1 MKARSYLLLIC
12 VCAALVNRA
21 SAACTDYQRIYGT
34 LDLQKKE
41 WKTVKID
48 KSKEKICERLPEAP
62 NANLEIKLTN
72 KEKSF
77 STKIFRT
84 LVTHWDHPEKNG
96 QWSGGI
102 APLHE
107 VEINVLIPLWYE
119 GATLTISDQ
128 HGKKISE
135 SKL

>member
-1 MKARSYLLLIC
+1 MKARNYLLLFYFF
-12 VCAALVNRA
+12 AAMVTRA
-21 SAACTDYQRIYGT
+21 NATCNDYQRIYGT

-41 WKTVKID
+41 WKTLRINET
-48 KSKEKICERLPEAP
+48 KEKICDRLPEVP

-72 KEKSF
+72 KEKKF

-84 LVTHWDHPEKNG
+84 LVNHWDHPEKNG

-107 VEINVLIPLWYE
+107 VEINVLIPHWYKD
-119 GATLTISDQ
+119 ATLTIFDQ
-128 HGKKISE
+128 HGKKLSE